1 MLMKKTLLVCEL
13 FVLTIYYFFVEWKV
27 TIVPADRCLHEH
39 LILIQRDLP
48 SCDNIWSWKMGRVG
62 SLAVFLDGAV
72 VETPPM
78 LVRVVWT

>member
-1 MLMKKTLLVCEL
+1 MKKTLLVCEL

-48 SCDNIWSWKMGRVG
+48 SCDNI
-62 SLAVFLDGAV
+62 
-72 VETPPM
+72 
-78 LVRVVWT
+78 